1 MPTIE
6 RPSSTSFDAD
16 GLRHW
21 YSLAVE
27 LIGAA
32 QGRLDAENLF
42 PVADGD
48 TGANVLATLESGVE
62 ALASAQGELTTL
74 AKAAARATLIEAKG
88 NSGVILSEILRGFA
102 DGLAGGL
109 ASALIS
115 ADVAA
120 QRAVAR
126 PVGGTILTAMTAAAG
141 AVRPAMSDREVAIAA
156 WSAARSSALSSAS
169 SPPVP
174 SALGTIDAGAH
185 ALERILAALAA
196 TLDPSL
202 LPIEALPNRTSGIS
216 SSTSR
221 SIAPAPDGDFEVMYL
236 LPDTGTQAADDLRE
250 KLSRL
255 GESVLVVGSSELWNV
270 HVHTNDAGGAIE
282 AGIAVGKP
290 NRIRVIS
297 LSPLAGEEVCET
309 KRRIIAVANG
319 IGIANVLRSAG
330 AEVILAFD
338 SRRVTADEWSKATI
352 GAREVLLLPHDRHG
366 LLSAQ
371 ESISE
376 IRQAGIRV
384 AVLPTRST
392 VQALA
397 AIAVHDPLRDFDDDI
412 VAMTAAAGHTR
423 YATLA
428 FSRASNHNTMAD
440 YEAGDAIGIIDGEIR
455 VAGRELSAVAQ
466 DVLQRMLMGGGE
478 ILTLITGADATREMA
493 DQLAKSARLLAPAI
507 EITIHDGGQ
516 AWAGPVGGL
525 RGPARRAGLPIR
537 PDTCRLGAGGHPVR
551 PGQPSPVD
559 VPAVHAPGG
568 RPATRLRC
576 PPRARGWRASGDQRT
591 SSRRRWRS
599 PATSPERCRWRS
611 GSPRAG
617 RTRVG

>member
-1 MPTIE
+1 MPTLD
-6 RPSSTSFDAD
+6 RPSFTSFDAA
-16 GLRHW
+16 GLRRW

-27 LIGAA
+27 LIGQA

-48 TGANVLATLESGVE
+48 TGANVLATLESGLE
-62 ALASAQGELTTL
+62 ALTRAQGELTTL
-74 AKAAARATLIEAKG
+74 AKTAARATLIEARG

-109 ASALIS
+109 GAALIS

-126 PVGGTILTAMTAAAG
+126 PVAGTILTAITAAAG

-156 WSAARSSALSSAS
+156 WRAARAAALSSADT
-169 SPPVP
+169 PPVT

-202 LPIEALPNRTSGIS
+202 LPIEDLPAKTSGTS
-216 SSTSR
+216 EPSR
-221 SIAPAPDGDFEVMYL
+221 SKLRAPDGDYEVMYL
-236 LPDTGTQAADDLRE
+236 LPDTDTQAADGLRA

-255 GESVLVVGSSELWNV
+255 GESVLVVGSDELWNV

-297 LSPLAGEEVCET
+297 LSPIGGEEACES
-309 KRRIIAVANG
+309 KRRIVAVANG
-319 IGIANVLRSAG
+319 LGIADVLRSAG
-330 AEVILAFD
+330 ADVILASD
-338 SRRVTADEWSKATI
+338 SRRVTAEEWSKATI
-352 GAREVLLLPHDRHG
+352 GASEVLLLPQDRHG

-371 ESISE
+371 EAIAE

-412 VAMTAAAGHTR
+412 VAMTSAAGHTR

-428 FSRASNHNTMAD
+428 FSKASNHNSQAD
-440 YEAGDAIGIIDGEIR
+440 YQTGDAIGIIDGEVM
-455 VAGRELSAVAQ
+455 VAGRDLAEVAQ
-466 DVLQRMLMGGGE
+466 DVLQRMLMAGGE

-493 DQLAKSARLLAPAI
+493 DKLAESARLLAPAI

-516 AWAGPVGGL
+516 AWYPLLIGV
-525 RGPARRAGLPIR
+525 
-537 PDTCRLGAGGHPVR
+537 
-551 PGQPSPVD
+551 
-559 VPAVHAPGG
+559 
-568 RPATRLRC
+568 
-576 PPRARGWRASGDQRT
+576 
-591 SSRRRWRS
+591 
-599 PATSPERCRWRS
+599 E
-611 GSPRAG
+611 
-617 RTRVG
+617 